1 MSIQRIIKKSSQS
14 TEPGNNC
21 CASCWSLMEEKDEI
35 VSIEEEAKGRKVNI
49 RVSGNL
55 RSDTARYFEDE
66 LLALATVDADVT
78 LELDALQ
85 SISNSAQKALI
96 KTQQMMDR
104 LKRGTLTLTKLP
116 NEIAENFQKSGI
128 SGALMIE

>member
-1 MSIQRIIKKSSQS
+1 MSIQRIIKKCSQS
-14 TEPGNNC
+14 TEQGNNC
-21 CASCWSLMEEKDEI
+21 CASCWTLMEEKVEI
-35 VSIEEEAKGRKVNI
+35 LSIEEEAKGRKVNI
-49 RVSGNL
+49 RISGNL
-55 RSDTARYFEDE
+55 RSDTVRYFEDE
-66 LLALATVDADVT
+66 LFALATVDADVT

-116 NEIAENFQKSGI
+116 NDIAENFQKSGI
-128 SGALMIE
+128 YGTLMIE

>member
-21 CASCWSLMEEKDEI
+21 CASSWTLMEEKDEI
-35 VSIEEEAKGRKVNI
+35 LFIEEEAKGRKVNI

-128 SGALMIE
+128 SDALMIE

>member
-1 MSIQRIIKKSSQS
+1 MKEDLLKGL
-14 TEPGNNC
+14 TE
-21 CASCWSLMEEKDEI
+21 EQI
-35 VSIEEEAKGRKVNI
+35 AKVKACKN
-49 RVSGNL
+49 S
-55 RSDTARYFEDE
+55 DE